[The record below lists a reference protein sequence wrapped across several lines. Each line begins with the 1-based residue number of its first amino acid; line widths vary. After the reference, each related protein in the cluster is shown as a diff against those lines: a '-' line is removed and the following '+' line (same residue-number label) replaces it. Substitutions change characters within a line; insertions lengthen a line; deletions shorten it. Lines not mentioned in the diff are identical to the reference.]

1 MGKKDK
7 VVATTPEPQVAK
19 KVNFMC
25 VPYTLIS
32 YNYHV
37 QHEEAMPSKT
47 NQLKKR
53 KRAGKQPNEL
63 AKKRKL
69 TRRVRECRS
78 VKSQN
83 TVDF

>member
-7 VVATTPEPQVAK
+7 VATTTHGSQVAK

-32 YNYHV
+32 QNCYV
-37 QHEEAMPSKT
+37 QHEEAKT
-47 NQLKKR
+47 VTTQLKKR
-53 KRAGKQPNEL
+53 KRAGKQLNEL

-69 TRRVRECRS
+69 TRRVRNCRS
-78 VKSQN
+78 VK
-83 TVDF
+83 